1 MFIYILHKKI
11 NDSILNYIIILKD
24 LKVNPML
31 LIFQARTFTYIMPL
45 NYNCKTCQQ
54 DVHQKTN
61 NLFNLRLCS
70 NGHNRVSIQH
80 CHLHQKKKKPYIT
93 MYSIVAN
100 ICLYLNFTMT
110 TIMVHISEWS
120 FNIFCWL

>member
-1 MFIYILHKKI
+1 
-11 NDSILNYIIILKD
+11 
-24 LKVNPML
+24 ML
-31 LIFQARTFTYIMPL
+31 LIFQARTFTYMMPL

-80 CHLHQKKKKPYIT
+80 CHLQKKKEKNIHNNVFDCRKYMSIFELYNDYHYGPY
-93 MYSIVAN
+93 
-100 ICLYLNFTMT
+100 L
-110 TIMVHISEWS
+110 
-120 FNIFCWL
+120 